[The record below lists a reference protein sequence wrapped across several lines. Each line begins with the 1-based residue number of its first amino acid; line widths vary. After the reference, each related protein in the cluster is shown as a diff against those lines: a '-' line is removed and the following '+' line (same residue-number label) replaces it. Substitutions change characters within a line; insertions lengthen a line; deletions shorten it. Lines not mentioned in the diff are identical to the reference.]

1 MLEVTQHGY
10 VAGAPELR
18 YAPSGDPVANFR
30 VGSTERWTD
39 RDTGEIKEKT
49 TWVRWD
55 IWGKQAE
62 NLARLVRKGSQI
74 LIRGTIRNSSYEKD
88 GETHYQ
94 DRYVVDWWKLLDRK
108 PKDEGAPGGEELPT
122 ESSGGGM
129 EGHGGEASASTGNE
143 KGNGRKARKPA
154 APSGAPKDDQPF

>member
-1 MLEVTQHGY
+1 MLEVTHHGY
-10 VAGAPELR
+10 VGRAPELR
-18 YAPSGDPVANFR
+18 YVPSGDAVATFL
-30 VGSTERWTD
+30 VASTERWTE
-39 RDTGEIKEKT
+39 RDSGEIKEKT

-55 IWGKQAE
+55 VWGKQAE

-88 GETHYQ
+88 GETLYQ
-94 DRYVVDWWKLLDRK
+94 DHYVVDWWKLLDRK
-108 PKDEGAPGGEELPT
+108 PRDESAPGGEEPPA

-129 EGHGGEASASTGNE
+129 RDLGNEASASTGNE
-143 KGNGRKARKPA
+143 KSRGNKARKPA